1 MAVVVDWESI
11 LFYNIATSLIIKT
24 QALTSELTY
33 SVNKPMGNNITMW
46 YHLNSFQLNTTAA
59 IGNYK
64 KLTKSVNIVS
74 KYKYYS
80 PYP

>member
-1 MAVVVDWESI
+1 
-11 LFYNIATSLIIKT
+11 
-24 QALTSELTY
+24 
-33 SVNKPMGNNITMW
+33 MW
-46 YHLNSFQLNTTAA
+46 YHLNSFQLNTNAA